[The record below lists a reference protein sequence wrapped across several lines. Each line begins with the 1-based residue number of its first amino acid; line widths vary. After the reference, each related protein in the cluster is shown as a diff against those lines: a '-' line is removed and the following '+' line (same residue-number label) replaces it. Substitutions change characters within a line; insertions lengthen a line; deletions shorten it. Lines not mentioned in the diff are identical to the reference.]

1 MMDAIGLVLEGG
13 GMRAMYTAGVLEYFL
28 EQNVYFPY
36 TVGVSAGACVATSY
50 LSRQKGRNKIVNV
63 DMVTDKR
70 YISWGNYFRMG
81 QMFGMDFIFDEIPN
95 RLVPFDFGAF
105 AASREEFVAATTD
118 VATGETVFYRKS
130 DPDFDVLTVLRAS
143 SSLPFIAPIV
153 DFDGRRLLD
162 GGISDP
168 IPLKQAE
175 KDGMKRNVVV
185 LTRDDGY
192 LKSPNRFA
200 WVVRRVYR
208 KFPAFVKVMLRRHQ
222 IYNGQTAYIREQE
235 AQGNVFVIRPQRPLE
250 VGRMEKNAA
259 KLDALYWQGYEDAK
273 RLLPSLRA
281 WSEAAGGR

>member
-1 MMDAIGLVLEGG
+1 MDAIGLVLEGG

-28 EQNVYFPY
+28 EQNMYFPY

-70 YISWGNYFRMG
+70 YISWRNYFRKG

-95 RLVPFDFGAF
+95 KLVPFDFAAF
-105 AASREEFVAATTD
+105 ANSSEELVAATTD
-118 VATGETVFYRKS
+118 VVTGETVFYRKS

-153 DFDGRRLLD
+153 NFKGRQLLD

-175 KDGMKRNVVV
+175 KDGFARNVVV
-185 LTRDDGY
+185 LTRDAGY
-192 LKSPNRFA
+192 RKSPNRFA
-200 WVVRRVYR
+200 WFVRRMYA
-208 KFPAFVKVMLRRHQ
+208 KFPEFVKIMLRRHQ
-222 IYNGQTAYIREQE
+222 IYNGQVDYIREQE
-235 AQGNVFVIRPQRPLE
+235 QRGNVFVIRPQQPLQ
-250 VGRMEKNAA
+250 VGRMEKDSA
-259 KLDALYWQGYEDAK
+259 KLDALYLQGYEDAK
-273 RLLPSLRA
+273 RALPSLKA
-281 WSEAAGGR
+281 WTESEL